1 MSKHEIILTDCDGVL
16 LDWETAFDEW
26 IQSKGYMKVP
36 NHDVTAYG
44 LHVHYGIP
52 KKEVQKLIRQFNES
66 AAIGFIKPMREAEKW
81 LPLLANHGYRFVV
94 ITSVSNDP
102 YAAMAREHNLKSVF
116 GDIFEEI
123 ICLDTGADKDKELEK
138 WKNGKYYFV
147 EDKLENAIVGLRM
160 GLRSILMMHNHNNH
174 CNITDIIKV
183 QNWKE
188 ISQIILESSNDH
200 F

>member
-123 ICLDTGADKDKELEK
+123 ICLDTGADKDETLADWIGNAKI
-138 WKNGKYYFV
+138 WI
-147 EDKLENAIVGLRM
+147 EDKTENAMIGADY
-160 GLRSILMMHNHNNH
+160 GFKTYLMTHGHNNH
-174 CNITDIIKV
+174 VTDSRIIKV
-183 QNWKE
+183 DNWQE
-188 ISQIILESSNDH
+188 LALDIISGA
-200 F
+200 

>member
-26 IQSKGYMKVP
+26 MQSKGYKKVD
-36 NHDVTAYG
+36 NYDVTAYG

-52 KKEVQKLIRQFNES
+52 KKEAQKLIRQFNES
-66 AAIGFIKPMREAEKW
+66 AAIGFIKPMRDAEKW
-81 LPLLANHGYRFVV
+81 LPLLANYGYRFVV

-102 YAAMAREHNLKSVF
+102 YAAKAREYNLKSVF

-147 EDKLENAIVGLRM
+147 EDKLENAMIGADY
-160 GLRSILMMHNHNNH
+160 GFKTYLMTHGHNNH
-174 CNITDIIKV
+174 VTDSRIIKV
-183 QNWKE
+183 DDWRA
-188 ISQIILESSNDH
+188 IALDIICGA
-200 F
+200 